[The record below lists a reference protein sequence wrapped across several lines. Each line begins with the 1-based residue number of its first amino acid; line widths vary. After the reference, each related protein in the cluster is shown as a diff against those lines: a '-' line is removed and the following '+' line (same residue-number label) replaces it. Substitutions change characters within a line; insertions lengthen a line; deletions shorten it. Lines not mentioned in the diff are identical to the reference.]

1 MGRNGVGAILRLAKL
16 GHLIGNYPPD
26 RVDREFPFE
35 DFAAINQA
43 IEDIYGRVGA
53 IGLCVGAGRATF
65 RNILNEGPV
74 PNVPEVALRSLPMRA
89 RIKAGLVTVA
99 ATISSLGGE
108 VTCVEQN
115 EDALV
120 VVVQRCP
127 ICWGRIS
134 DRPICYPMIGM
145 LEEALHWS
153 SDSQDFSVVETECI
167 AMGDDACRFAIGG
180 SVAH

>member
-26 RVDREFPFE
+26 RVDREFPF
-35 DFAAINQA
+35 DHFAAINQA
-43 IEDIYGRVGA
+43 IEDIYGRAGA

-65 RNILNEGPV
+65 RNILNEGLE
-74 PNVPEVALRSLPMRA
+74 PNVSEVALRTLPMRA

-99 ATISSLGGE
+99 GTITSLGGE

-115 EDALV
+115 EDALIV
-120 VVVQRCP
+120 VVEKCP
-127 ICWGRIS
+127 VCWGRIS
-134 DRPICYPMIGM
+134 ERPVCYPTIGM
-145 LEEALHWS
+145 LEEALHWL
-153 SDSQDFSVVETECI
+153 SDGQDFSVVETECI
-167 AMGDDACRFAIGG
+167 ATGDKACRFVIGG